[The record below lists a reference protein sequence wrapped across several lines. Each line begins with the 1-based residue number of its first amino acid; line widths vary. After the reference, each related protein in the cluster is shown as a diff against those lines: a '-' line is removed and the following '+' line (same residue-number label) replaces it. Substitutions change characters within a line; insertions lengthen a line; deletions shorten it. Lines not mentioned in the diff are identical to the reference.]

1 MRLFGYARAT
11 QPADAVNL
19 VAGRPGATFIAGGTD
34 LLNLM
39 KDGAEAHD
47 LVVDINPLP
56 WRKVDS
62 QAGHLRIGAL
72 ARMNDVAVHPVVRER
87 LPVLSQALL
96 ASASPQLRNMASIGG
111 NLLQRTRCWYF
122 RDSSMPCNK
131 REPGSGCSA
140 IEGQNGRHAILGGSD
155 ACIAVHPSDLAVAL
169 LALNAAVL
177 TVGPDGER
185 RVPLAEL
192 YLLPGSTPDK
202 ENALAHGELITG
214 VEIPLTPLAGHS
226 RYLKLRDRASFDFA
240 VVSVAAAVQRNGS
253 TVSDVRLAF
262 GGIGTRPWRSP
273 KAEDALRGKPLT
285 AAAIEAA
292 GRALVYDAK
301 PRQHNAFKV
310 DLVQRALADILGKLG
325 GTR

>member
-1 MRLFGYARAT
+1 
-11 QPADAVNL
+11 
-19 VAGRPGATFIAGGTD
+19 
-34 LLNLM
+34 
-39 KDGAEAHD
+39 
-47 LVVDINPLP
+47 
-56 WRKVDS
+56 
-62 QAGHLRIGAL
+62 
-72 ARMNDVAVHPVVRER
+72 
-87 LPVLSQALL
+87 
-96 ASASPQLRNMASIGG
+96 
-111 NLLQRTRCWYF
+111 
-122 RDSSMPCNK
+122 MPCNK

-155 ACIAVHPSDLAVAL
+155 ACIAVHPSDPAVAL
-169 LALNAAVL
+169 LALNAVVL

-185 RVPLAEL
+185 RVPLAEF

-262 GGIGTRPWRSP
+262 GGIGTRPWRSS
-273 KAEDALRGKPLT
+273 KAEDALRGKSLT
-285 AAAIEAA
+285 AATIEAA
-292 GRALVYDAK
+292 GRALVRDAK